1 MIMKKN
7 VLPFMMAVALFLFVS
22 CGSKGYRQFSKAI
35 KEATKELNQAK
46 DCDDV
51 HKAWDNFDEETDKIF
66 DDDSAFDVTDKEK
79 KKLNEQEKKL
89 EDLFEAKMEKLCK
102 DDDDWD

>member
-1 MIMKKN
+1 MIMKKI

-22 CGSKGYRQFSKAI
+22 CGSKGYRQFSKVI

-51 HKAWDNFDEETDKIF
+51 HKAWDNFDEKTDKILDDFVF
-66 DDDSAFDVTDKEK
+66 DITEKEEK
-79 KKLNEQEKKL
+79 KLDEQEKEL

>member
-1 MIMKKN
+1 MLLMAAIM
-7 VLPFMMAVALFLFVS
+7 VAFAS
-22 CGSKGYRQFSKAI
+22 CGSKGYKQYSKAI

-79 KKLNEQEKKL
+79 KNLNEQEKKL
-89 EDLFEAKMEKLCK
+89 EDLFEAKMKELCK
-102 DDDDWD
+102 YDGDWD